1 MFYDLVIVFEELLF
15 YDSLLDHILLQREH
29 LFKLLR
35 DFSLL
40 LLYELLFLLFF
51 LFGRHNHFVCLP
63 DA

>member
-29 LFKLLR
+29 LFKLLC

-40 LLYELLFLLFF
+40 LLDELLFLLFF
-51 LFGRHNHFVCLP
+51 LFG
-63 DA
+63 